1 MAEKIRKL
9 TAAEEAASCARFYD
23 APVAPL
29 SEEVLHAF
37 AEPMDPAQAILPER
51 INDIFGSA
59 GAANGYCMI
68 PCEGAPD
75 GGYATVTTLFP
86 GATLDMLYWWFAW
99 RGLES
104 VNYTVSD
111 PYQNHSVGMNDRQIE
126 SVRTSQIPLEAKS
139 RGIIQS
145 LVKDAGRCGLE
156 DFVTHLNRPEDM
168 AVKRDSL
175 ADRSLGFVGGWW
187 MREDR
192 KSNDPLKK
200 AVDMFAHVL
209 LQEEDGVRVRS
220 FIWCGYRGI
229 RGRNLRRAAYGPV
242 IDETYARQIGLSV
255 AHEMAQLA
263 SILPEL
269 YASQEGKF

>member
-1 MAEKIRKL
+1 MWVDINNFKL
-9 TAAEEAASCARFYD
+9 
-23 APVAPL
+23 
-29 SEEVLHAF
+29 
-37 AEPMDPAQAILPER
+37 

-126 SVRTSQIPLEAKS
+126 AIRTAQIPLEAKG
-139 RGIIQS
+139 RGIVQA
-145 LVKDAGRCGLE
+145 LVKDTGRCGLE
-156 DFVTHLNRPEDM
+156 DFVTHLIRPEDM
-168 AVKRDSL
+168 AVRRESL
-175 ADRSLGFVGGWW
+175 TDPRLGDAITVSF
-187 MREDR
+187 R
-192 KSNDPLKK
+192 NQLKK
-200 AVDMFAHVL
+200 AIDMFANVL
-209 LQEEDGVRVRS
+209 RQEEGGVRVQS
-220 FIWCGYRGI
+220 YVWCGYRGI
-229 RGRNLRRAAYGPV
+229 RGKNLRRAAYGPV

-269 YASQEGKF
+269 YASQEGRF